1 MHMRIGDWNADI
13 SDVNSMFATH
23 LKDFCSDTGMV
34 ISDEAM
40 LAGDT
45 FTQLSERWHST
56 SWLDHCL
63 STSDGHN
70 LITAMHVQYGTSCR
84 DHIPLIVDISIES
97 VPVLEDTVNDTTLGV
112 DWDKLSVED
121 KAAYVNNTDTI
132 LSSVRVPIEYICF
145 KDVNCENQSHRDE
158 LGIFYKELVG
168 AMSAASDQLKHKRSS
183 QAGMTMCMIRTRLLG
198 TAL

>member
-1 MHMRIGDWNADI
+1 MQAILSELDTSCVSILGDWNADI

-23 LKDFCSDTGMV
+23 MKDFCSDTGMV

-70 LITAMHVQYGTSCR
+70 LIKAMHVQYGTSCR
-84 DHIPLIVDISIES
+84 DQIPLIVDISIES
-97 VPVLEDTVNDTTLGV
+97 VPV
-112 DWDKLSVED
+112 
-121 KAAYVNNTDTI
+121 
-132 LSSVRVPIEYICF
+132 R
-145 KDVNCENQSHRDE
+145 
-158 LGIFYKELVG
+158 
-168 AMSAASDQLKHKRSS
+168 
-183 QAGMTMCMIRTRLLG
+183 
-198 TAL
+198 

>member
-1 MHMRIGDWNADI
+1 
-13 SDVNSMFATH
+13 
-23 LKDFCSDTGMV
+23 MV

-84 DHIPLIVDISIES
+84 DHIPLIVDISMS
-97 VPVLEDTVNDTTLGV
+97 LSLYFKTLLRRRRRRRRNFIRQ
-112 DWDKLSVED
+112 WHS
-121 KAAYVNNTDTI
+121 NNRCSLAHSIMFTI
-132 LSSVRVPIEYICF
+132 MF
-145 KDVNCENQSHRDE
+145 CEN
-158 LGIFYKELVG
+158 
-168 AMSAASDQLKHKRSS
+168 
-183 QAGMTMCMIRTRLLG
+183 MTKI
-198 TAL
+198 

>member
-1 MHMRIGDWNADI
+1 MFRPTEVAAGTRFLFDRFAGFCGTQTVKNDFQLSNFVSRVRIEVLKYAVLCVYLPFECPVNEETYLEKLGVLQAILSELDNYCVSILGDWNADI

-63 STSDGHN
+63 ST
-70 LITAMHVQYGTSCR
+70 
-84 DHIPLIVDISIES
+84 IVM
-97 VPVLEDTVNDTTLGV
+97 
-112 DWDKLSVED
+112 
-121 KAAYVNNTDTI
+121 
-132 LSSVRVPIEYICF
+132 
-145 KDVNCENQSHRDE
+145 
-158 LGIFYKELVG
+158 GI
-168 AMSAASDQLKHKRSS
+168 
-183 QAGMTMCMIRTRLLG
+183 I
-198 TAL
+198 

>member
-1 MHMRIGDWNADI
+1 
-13 SDVNSMFATH
+13 MFATH

-40 LAGDT
+40 LAGNT
-45 FTQLSERWHST
+45 FTQLSEIWHST

-97 VPVLEDTVNDTTLGV
+97 VPVLEYTVNDTTSMV
-112 DWDKLSVED
+112 DWDKLSGKSSGLGGIYSEHLLHCNMIYNY
-121 KAAYVNNTDTI
+121 AGYV
-132 LSSVRVPIEYICF
+132 L
-145 KDVNCENQSHRDE
+145 
-158 LGIFYKELVG
+158 
-168 AMSAASDQLKHKRSS
+168 
-183 QAGMTMCMIRTRLLG
+183 
-198 TAL
+198 

>member
-1 MHMRIGDWNADI
+1 MQAILSELDTSCVSILGDWNADI
-13 SDVNSMFATH
+13 SDVNSMFAIH

-84 DHIPLIVDISIES
+84 DHIPLIVDRIDQVDNYRPIALASVISKIVEIILLS
-97 VPVLEDTVNDTTLGV
+97 RISGLLETCHNQFGFKQSLG
-112 DWDKLSVED
+112 
-121 KAAYVNNTDTI
+121 TDTCI
-132 LSSVRVPIEYICF
+132 YVLKEIVDKYRSLNGGLFMCF
-145 KDVNCENQSHRDE
+145 
-158 LGIFYKELVG
+158 L
-168 AMSAASDQLKHKRSS
+168 
-183 QAGMTMCMIRTRLLG
+183 
-198 TAL
+198 

>member
-1 MHMRIGDWNADI
+1 MRWWRRPGDRR
-13 SDVNSMFATH
+13 SCSVPHSMFATH

-40 LAGDT
+40 LAGDI
-45 FTQLSERWHST
+45 FTQMSERWHST

-70 LITAMHVQYGTSCR
+70 LITAMQ
-84 DHIPLIVDISIES
+84 P
-97 VPVLEDTVNDTTLGV
+97 
-112 DWDKLSVED
+112 
-121 KAAYVNNTDTI
+121 
-132 LSSVRVPIEYICF
+132 
-145 KDVNCENQSHRDE
+145 
-158 LGIFYKELVG
+158 
-168 AMSAASDQLKHKRSS
+168 S

>member
-1 MHMRIGDWNADI
+1 
-13 SDVNSMFATH
+13 
-23 LKDFCSDTGMV
+23 MV

-70 LITAMHVQYGTSCR
+70 LITAMQVQYGTSCR

-97 VPVLEDTVNDTTLGV
+97 VPVLKYTVNDTTYRV
-112 DWDKLSVED
+112 DWDKLSVAD
-121 KAAYVNNTDTI
+121 KAEYVNTVVLI
-132 LSSVRVPIEYICF
+132 LF
-145 KDVNCENQSHRDE
+145 
-158 LGIFYKELVG
+158 
-168 AMSAASDQLKHKRSS
+168 
-183 QAGMTMCMIRTRLLG
+183 
-198 TAL
+198 

>member
-1 MHMRIGDWNADI
+1 
-13 SDVNSMFATH
+13 
-23 LKDFCSDTGMV
+23 MV

-97 VPVLEDTVNDTTLGV
+97 VPVLEDTVNDTTPG
-112 DWDKLSVED
+112 
-121 KAAYVNNTDTI
+121 
-132 LSSVRVPIEYICF
+132 
-145 KDVNCENQSHRDE
+145 
-158 LGIFYKELVG
+158 
-168 AMSAASDQLKHKRSS
+168 
-183 QAGMTMCMIRTRLLG
+183 
-198 TAL
+198 